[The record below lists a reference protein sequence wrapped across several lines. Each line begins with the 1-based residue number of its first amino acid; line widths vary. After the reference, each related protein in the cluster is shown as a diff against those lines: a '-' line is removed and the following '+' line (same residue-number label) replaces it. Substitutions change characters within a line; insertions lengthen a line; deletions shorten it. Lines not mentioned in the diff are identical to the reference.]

1 MEKIFKPHIIKGD
14 NNEKVY
20 YSYDNKSAI
29 KEDIDPFV
37 FITNLDKD
45 DSYIFSK
52 RVIIETDSDTY
63 DTKIASKNGDKII
76 TIDSDIIPI
85 KDIKKISYK

>member
-1 MEKIFKPHIIKGD
+1 MEKIFKPHIIKDD